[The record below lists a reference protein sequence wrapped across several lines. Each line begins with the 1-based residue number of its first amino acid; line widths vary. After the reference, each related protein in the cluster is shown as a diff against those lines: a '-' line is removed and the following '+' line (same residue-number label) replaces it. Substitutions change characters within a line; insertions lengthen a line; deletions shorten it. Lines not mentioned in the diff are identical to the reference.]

1 MKTAF
6 DASWQDW
13 IKINIERGCD
23 RAGMAEI
30 LMQHEFVPELIEKA
44 LGVKIPAS
52 PTQGHVQTQEKAQN
66 RIPQRAN
73 TIDKL
78 RQNMELSADDIEPH
92 VAVPQAKQIP
102 IQDDKLELF
111 VLENFLS
118 EPECVELINIIRGN
132 LRASTTTNDE
142 GEYANYRTSKTCD
155 LGILKSDFVKEI
167 DRRICST
174 LGIHESY
181 SESIQAQ
188 WYEVGEEF
196 KQHTDYFE
204 PGTDEFKVHAVERG
218 QRTWTFMIY
227 LNTTLQG
234 GHTKFTRVGHQF
246 SPQAGNAIIW
256 NSLTRDGSPNIESM
270 HWGMPVEKG
279 FKVVITKWFRNKGQ
293 GEMLR
298 KEPNEYLPSYTR
310 SGFMKGKVPADL
322 FAKLRRFYDDNHD
335 IAVDERVKGF
345 ISGDDDVNRAPSELV
360 VLSEELKTETHETLK
375 PLVEAWIG
383 HYLEPTYVYGI
394 RRYLNTSTLL
404 PHRDRGKTHVAS
416 CILNIAQD
424 VDEPWPL
431 LIEDHAYR
439 RHLVYLEPGEM
450 VFYEGARLLHGRP
463 QPLKGREFAN
473 MFVHYKLVD

>member
-13 IKINIERGCD
+13 IKTNIERGCD
-23 RAGMAEI
+23 RAGMADI
-30 LMQHEFVPELIEKA
+30 LMQHEFAPQLIEKVLEA
-44 LGVKIPAS
+44 EARDLAP
-52 PTQGHVQTQEKAQN
+52 QRQTQN
-66 RIPQRAN
+66 RAPQLTN
-73 TIDKL
+73 IIDKL
-78 RQNMELSADDIEPH
+78 HQNTELSADDFEPH
-92 VAVPQAKQIP
+92 VALPRAKQIP
-102 IQDDKLELF
+102 VHDDKLELF

-118 EPECVELINIIRGN
+118 EPECVGLIDLIRDH
-132 LRASTTTNDE
+132 LRTSTTTNDE
-142 GEYANYRTSKTCD
+142 GEYANYRTSRTCD
-155 LGILKSDFVKEI
+155 LGNLNSDFVKEI
-167 DRRICST
+167 DRRICAAI
-174 LGIHESY
+174 GIHESY
-181 SESIQAQ
+181 SEPIQAQ

-204 PGTDEFKVHAVERG
+204 PGTDEFKAYASERG
-218 QRTWTFMIY
+218 QRTWTFMIN
-227 LNTTLQG
+227 LNTTRQG

-246 SPQAGNAIIW
+246 SPQAGNAVIW

-279 FKVVITKWFRNKGQ
+279 FKVIITKWFRDKGQ

-298 KEPNEYLPSYTR
+298 KESNEYVPSYTR
-310 SGFMKGKVPADL
+310 SGFMKGRVPANL
-322 FAKLRRFYDDNHD
+322 FTKLRRFYDDNYD
-335 IAVDERVKGF
+335 NSVDERVKGF
-345 ISGDDDVNRAPSELV
+345 ISSDDENRAPSELV

-383 HYLEPTYVYGI
+383 HYLEPTYIYGI